1 MKKIVAFVFSF
12 VIISLLF
19 SIRIMH
25 PLGFGCTCPVV
36 DNFYTPINLFA
47 IAASSVILTG
57 IFWGIFFTIDYLIQF
72 LVALV
77 RQNRHNVEKLDK
89 EENK

>member
-12 VIISLLF
+12 VIISWLF

-57 IFWGIFFTIDYLIQF
+57 IFGEFSLQSITLYNSWWRSSAKTGIMLK
-72 LVALV
+72 
-77 RQNRHNVEKLDK
+77 N
-89 EENK
+89 